1 MYISVFLLHNGDPSG
16 QEDTLGL
23 PIHTSF
29 VFHCFLKR
37 PNKYFRNN
45 VYVKLFTAIFFYKF
59 PPLWSS
65 ILHKQIELIILKQ
78 PEFSV
83 PRPCQHQPT
92 MVCKAPSKS
101 LVLTNDFA
109 VCTVQIYS
117 VPFGLAYSRTL
128 TLKNCALIIIIVM
141 GGKKKDT

>member
-29 VFHCFLKR
+29 VFHCFLIR

-78 PEFSV
+78 TEFFCPPSLLAPTNHGLENPFKIFGTNKWFCCVYSTNIFRAVRFSV
-83 PRPCQHQPT
+83 QLYTQSQELRANYNYCH
-92 MVCKAPSKS
+92 
-101 LVLTNDFA
+101 
-109 VCTVQIYS
+109 
-117 VPFGLAYSRTL
+117 GR
-128 TLKNCALIIIIVM
+128 
-141 GGKKKDT
+141 